1 MIQMKH
7 KLTNLPQ
14 MGTLPTGFSKIPSFW
29 VMNSEKV
36 LREDDECR
44 RHRMKCFQNSGSNK
58 EMIFASSVDIDERVF
73 WNCVLK
79 IVEEKEVIFQL
90 TLMKDRF
97 FVKAIPSV
105 DVIKISDKSKEH

>member
-1 MIQMKH
+1 
-7 KLTNLPQ
+7 
-14 MGTLPTGFSKIPSFW
+14 
-29 VMNSEKV
+29 
-36 LREDDECR
+36 
-44 RHRMKCFQNSGSNK
+44 MKCFQNSGSNK
-58 EMIFASSVDIDERVF
+58 EMIFASSVDIDERVFWNCVLKIVEEKEVIFQLTSSVDIDERVF